1 MADSME
7 TQSDN
12 NDLVWALDAL
22 SDRNAA
28 QDFVLK
34 FENKLCV
41 YSPSVNQVYSNYS
54 MHFPVEEDRNLIIL
68 PSPYAF
74 HDTFNHVNDSSVLR
88 TGMHI
93 IPGEVVGK
101 SGLYLLTLSKTQP
114 GKFTPI
120 SLPQAVEMI
129 EKQQSQDNPF
139 LPILVKGDLKPFRSK
154 VPCLHLHRLNPNK
167 IEGLSNF
174 EIKDI
179 HNCLYE
185 KFLSLADVA

>member
-1 MADSME
+1 ME
-7 TQSDN
+7 TQDTNN

-22 SDRNAA
+22 SDKSAA
-28 QDFVLK
+28 QNFVLK

-54 MHFPVEEDRNLIIL
+54 MHFPVEENRNLIIL

-74 HDTFNHVNDSSVLR
+74 HDTFHHINDSSVIR

-101 SGLYLLTLSKTQP
+101 RGLYLLTLSKSKP
-114 GKFTPI
+114 GKFTPV
-120 SLPQAVEMI
+120 SLSKAVERI
-129 EKQQSQDNPF
+129 EKTQNKEEPF

-154 VPCLHLHRLNPNK
+154 VPCIHLHRINPKK
-167 IEGLSNF
+167 IEGLSQF
-174 EIKDI
+174 EVSDI
-179 HNCLYE
+179 RNCLYE
-185 KFLSLADVA
+185 KFLSLVDVA